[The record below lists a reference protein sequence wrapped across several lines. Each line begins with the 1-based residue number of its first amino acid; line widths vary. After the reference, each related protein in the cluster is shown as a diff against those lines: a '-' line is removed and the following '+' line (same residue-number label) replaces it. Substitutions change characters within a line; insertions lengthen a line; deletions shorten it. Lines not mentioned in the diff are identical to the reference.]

1 MKQFVSLFTMGI
13 LVMWL
18 AVSCKK
24 DVDSPPEPPENEI
37 IETEP
42 AIVRPVTVNI
52 YNNCKGYVE
61 ALPTLYDSSS
71 KKYPLL
77 IYFHGAGQIG
87 NGSSDLTKLNVAGIS
102 KLLMAKTFPPNFNV
116 NHQNFSFIILLPQ
129 FSSEPK
135 NDALKAFVDYAK
147 SHYRYDPSR
156 VYLSGYSMGARVL
169 TEFAS
174 TFPAEITAI
183 APMAGAVFYDLDAKA
198 KNIADNKVA
207 AWLFHNEQD
216 QLISVDESKNFVN
229 AVNKFNPA
237 IPAKLTIFPTTT
249 APQGHDAWT
258 IPTNPDYREN
268 GKNIYEWMLSYK
280 K

>member
-1 MKQFVSLFTMGI
+1 MKKVVSLFTIGV

-24 DVDSPPEPPENEI
+24 DADSPSAPPEKVI
-37 IETEP
+37 VETEP
-42 AIVRPVTVNI
+42 AVIKPVTVNI

-61 ALPTLYDSSS
+61 ALPALYDSST

-87 NGSSDLTKLNVAGIS
+87 NGSSELTKLQVAGIS
-102 KLLMAKTFPPNFNV
+102 KLLVAKTFPPNFVV
-116 NHQNFSFIILLPQ
+116 NHENFSFIVLLPQ
-129 FSSEPK
+129 FTSEPK
-135 NDALKAFVDYAK
+135 NDAIKAFVDYAK
-147 SHYRYDPSR
+147 AHYRYDPSR
-156 VYLSGYSMGARVL
+156 VYLAGYSMGARVL

-174 TFPAEITAI
+174 TYPGEQTAI
-183 APMAGAVFYDLDAKA
+183 VPMAGAVFYDLDKKA

-207 AWLFHNEQD
+207 AWLFHNQQD
-216 QLISVDESKNFVN
+216 QLISVNESINFVN
-229 AVNKFNPA
+229 AVNKFNPS
-237 IPAKLTIFPTTT
+237 IPAKITIFPTTT

-258 IPTNPDYREN
+258 IPTDPGYREN